1 MAAALAAGVQADVLD
16 ASDGHVSSP
25 GKASHRWTADRSKDQ
40 SDFSARRIRR
50 GCTRGSGRQDSN
62 FQIRVPRPIRRHGAL
77 SRHLQKEGHFV
88 QAVALG
94 SGARSNRKWLSGRVA
109 EGWQKECR
117 SASPCSKSAAARRA
131 LREALVTS
139 PQEISNLI
147 EAAMAGDM
155 TASTPGAG
163 APQLTSTRAW
173 LEHRSRVQ
181 AFPTMVHM
189 SWAIGGTLDCLR
201 AGKVDQ
207 ARARLNIAVLIV
219 DQVSIDKGS
228 WLLAQELSLEVGPPM
243 SSFRKHEVASSAGDP
258 AYSRL
263 LDPRWAEVALAKLR
277 EEADFL
283 DRRQKLSSRRRGQLK

>member
-1 MAAALAAGVQADVLD
+1 M
-16 ASDGHVSSP
+16 S
-25 GKASHRWTADRSKDQ
+25 
-40 SDFSARRIRR
+40 RR
-50 GCTRGSGRQDSN
+50 
-62 FQIRVPRPIRRHGAL
+62 
-77 SRHLQKEGHFV
+77 LQKEGHFV

-173 LEHRSRVQ
+173 LEHRSRIH

-189 SWAIGGTLDCLR
+189 SWAIGGALDCLR
-201 AGKVDQ
+201 YQ
-207 ARARLNIAVLIV
+207 ARARLNIAVLMA
-219 DQVSIDKGS
+219 DQDFDRHGE
-228 WLLAQELSLEVGPPM
+228 LASSPRAESAM

-258 AYSRL
+258 VYSRL

-277 EEADFL
+277 
-283 DRRQKLSSRRRGQLK
+283 RQKLWSRLSAPAKDNTRQKGKHPQEGLPRRRRRMHEAAVRTTPNTRLRSPVVVRSGSWEFNDSLSATCRQSPFFISSFCALPGEKTISHTVHLAVSRSFP

>member
-77 SRHLQKEGHFV
+77 SRHLHREGHCI
-88 QAVALG
+88 QANALG
-94 SGARSNRKWLSGRVA
+94 SGARSNRKWLSRRVA
-109 EGWQKECR
+109 EGWQKEC
-117 SASPCSKSAAARRA
+117 SSAASLARGF
-131 LREALVTS
+131 VTS

-147 EAAMAGDM
+147 EAAMADDM